1 MNYNVYISSADRIS
15 GGNNNGVYQVNWSDF
30 LDLKYDRYRV
40 NFVLTTDEA
49 YYLDSAGN
57 NLASSSFNINT
68 NSRSYSFST
77 TTKNQSNCL
86 GFVTRTTNGFSN
98 ITGFPQ
104 NNLPVIIERP
114 TSNNINVSFINL
126 HSNGL
131 LVATDASGNLL
142 TDMGPW
148 TAILTFIP
156 VEV

>member
-1 MNYNVYISSADRIS
+1 MNYNIYISSNDKIS
-15 GGNNNGVYQVNWSDF
+15 GGNNNGTYVVNWQDF
-30 LDLKYDRYRV
+30 LPAKHERYKI
-40 NFVLTTDEA
+40 NFVLTSDEA
-49 YYLDSAGN
+49 YYIDSSGN
-57 NLASSSFNINT
+57 NLASSSFNVNT

-77 TTKNQSNCL
+77 TTKNQSNTL
-86 GFVTRTTNGFSN
+86 GFLTRSSNGFSN
-98 ITGFPQ
+98 LVGSPQ

-126 HSNGL
+126 HSNAL

-142 TDMGPW
+142 SDIGGW